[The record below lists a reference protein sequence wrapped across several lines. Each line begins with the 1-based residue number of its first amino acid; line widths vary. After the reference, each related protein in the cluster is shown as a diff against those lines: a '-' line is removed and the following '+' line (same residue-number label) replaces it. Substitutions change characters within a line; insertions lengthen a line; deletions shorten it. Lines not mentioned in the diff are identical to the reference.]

1 MHLLHLCTA
10 FSVVVVLA
18 LRPFTSAI
26 MESHRESPFG
36 SVLVCQIRF
45 TLDQLFTHMPNQRQ
59 PGTKLAGA
67 YISAEK
73 DKALAELAA
82 QKGFTNKAEFIRGLF
97 DDAIAKNAKNSKKPK
112 PKR

>member
-10 FSVVVVLA
+10 FSVVVVLT
-18 LRPFTSAI
+18 LRPFTSAVI
-26 MESHRESPFG
+26 ESHRESPFG

-45 TLDQLFTHMPNQRQ
+45 TLDQLFTNMPNQRQ

-73 DKALAELAA
+73 DAALAKIAS
-82 QKGFTNKAEFIRGLF
+82 QKGYANKAEFIRVLF
-97 DDAIAKNAKNSKKPK
+97 DDALAENAQALKKAKPK
-112 PKR
+112 K